1 MSGWLAP
8 LVECGRRPLLGL
20 VSQQFLGMSGS
31 VPSGPSCQLRGRPCL
46 SPHCQRAI
54 RSSEVVA
61 RPQTVGSCGHLTCLQ
76 LPWQLPLSPGGPAGC
91 LPGERPSV
99 THKYLESKAG

>member
-1 MSGWLAP
+1 M
-8 LVECGRRPLLGL
+8 
-20 VSQQFLGMSGS
+20 
-31 VPSGPSCQLRGRPCL
+31 
-46 SPHCQRAI
+46 
-54 RSSEVVA
+54 A